1 MKTVLRAIFR
11 ARQRHAALPLYDF
24 MRDDSIPARC
34 RLAFYP
40 CLTLVVVALDDLTK
54 YVMRD
59 ERSWEKHQQLV
70 NAHAW
75 DGDNRWAW
83 YLADLA
89 NLGFDHRASTVA
101 VLRSVFSNETNV
113 GRMMGPKLAHVVYG
127 TSPIE
132 RLVIIEAIE
141 AAGSV
146 LFGLM
151 AQLANEIRADH
162 GSSLRHLGDL
172 DFSRAGDSAV
182 SDERIRLLRDI
193 SLDPSGRARCMTHVE
208 RVFYLFREWTSELLA
223 FAVSDRG
230 DDFTA
235 EPSLDQALNVFMGA
249 SMARM
254 S

>member
-1 MKTVLRAIFR
+1 MKAVLRAIFR
-11 ARQRHAALPLYDF
+11 ARQRHAALPLYEF
-24 MRDDSIPARC
+24 MRDDSVPARC
-34 RLAFYP
+34 WLSFYP
-40 CLTLVVVALDDLTK
+40 CLTHVVVALDDLTK

-70 NAHAW
+70 NSHAW
-75 DGDNRWAW
+75 DGDTRWAR
-83 YLADLA
+83 YLAELA

-101 VLRSVFSNETNV
+101 VLRSVFSEETKV

-132 RLVIIEAIE
+132 RLVVIEAIE

-151 AQLANEIRADH
+151 AQLANEIRAEQ
-162 GSSLRHLGDL
+162 GSALCHLEAL
-172 DFSRAGDSAV
+172 DFSRAADSAV

-193 SLDPSGRARCMTHVE
+193 SLEPSGRTRCMTHVE

-223 FAVSDRG
+223 FAVTDGG
-230 DDFTA
+230 DDLTT